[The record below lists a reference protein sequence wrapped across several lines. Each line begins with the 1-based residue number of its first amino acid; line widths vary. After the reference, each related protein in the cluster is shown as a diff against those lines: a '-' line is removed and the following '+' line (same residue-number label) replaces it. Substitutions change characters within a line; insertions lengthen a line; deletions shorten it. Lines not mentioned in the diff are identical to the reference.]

1 MIEKDEVV
9 SPTHVSI
16 ERSKGQHM
24 SIQSHEL
31 MQGRSQIEIIHKDEV
46 YLLRITRQDKLILT
60 K

>member
-1 MIEKDEVV
+1 
-9 SPTHVSI
+9 
-16 ERSKGQHM
+16 M